1 MPATPI
7 PPLPDFAAELVARH
21 EAPDV
26 YRLHAIEHHGAIVAQ
41 DVPSRKP
48 RHPHELEILFKL
60 RDRAAQKGWAWSAVL
75 ERVREQLGLT
85 ADFLPTDSQEQHLLD
100 NLRKRQAARA
110 ARMALA

>member
-7 PPLPDFAAELVARH
+7 PPLPDFAAELVARDA
-21 EAPDV
+21 APDI
-26 YRLHAIEHHGAIVAQ
+26 YRLHAAEYHGALLAL

-48 RHPHELEILFKL
+48 RKTQELETLFKL